1 RPGKNMSVGLA
12 VALLVALA
20 GSGWATTA
28 ALNAETKNPSNQF
41 AATSLPQPVVVSS
54 HASVINGQVT
64 VTWTSTP
71 TSFATS
77 YQIQRSTSSSG
88 PFTTV
93 ATVTPGTT
101 GFTEYAVPTSS
112 SQPGGIAWGPDGNL
126 WFTEVAGNK
135 VAKITTGGTITEY
148 TVPTANSQPTE
159 IVAGPDGNLWFTEYN
174 SN

>member
-1 RPGKNMSVGLA
+1 RLRSRRPPHLRRSPGRHAPARLSPRWVAAPVDVAARREARPRRRAARRVRGLNRAGSAVRPGKNMSVGLA

-93 ATVTPGTT
+93 
-101 GFTEYAVPTSS
+101 
-112 SQPGGIAWGPDGNL
+112 
-126 WFTEVAGNK
+126 
-135 VAKITTGGTITEY
+135 
-148 TVPTANSQPTE
+148 
-159 IVAGPDGNLWFTEYN
+159 
-174 SN
+174 